1 MEEWYIVLLGGTSA
15 AALISTIGNIIL
27 HLLQRSERK
36 KEKQNDRQQEQ
47 IDKLNAIGKGVML
60 LELDKIKYLGLRFIR
75 EGGITY
81 EDRALLHKM
90 HDNYHKELGGNGD
103 LDQIMEEVDELQ
115 LVTTVRKSV

>member
-75 EGGITY
+75 DGGITY
-81 EDRALLHKM
+81 EDRVLLHKM
-90 HDNYHKELGGNGD
+90 HDNYHKELDGNGD
-103 LDQIMEEVDELQ
+103 LDQIMEEVDELP
-115 LVTTVRKSV
+115 LVPTVKKI

>member
-75 EGGITY
+75 EEGITY

-103 LDQIMEEVDELQ
+103 LDQIMEEVDELP
-115 LVTTVRKSV
+115 LVPTVKKI

>member
-60 LELDKIKYLGLRFIR
+60 LELDKIKYLGLRYIR
-75 EGGITY
+75 DGGITY

-103 LDQIMEEVDELQ
+103 LDQIMEEVDELP
-115 LVTTVRKSV
+115 LVQARKRA

>member
-75 EGGITY
+75 DGGITY

-103 LDQIMEEVDELQ
+103 LDQIMEEVDELP
-115 LVTTVRKSV
+115 LVPTVKKI

>member
-75 EGGITY
+75 DGGITY

-103 LDQIMEEVDELQ
+103 LDQIMEEVDELP
-115 LVTTVRKSV
+115 LVQVRKRA

>member
-75 EGGITY
+75 DGGITY

-90 HDNYHKELGGNGD
+90 YDNYHKELGGNGD
-103 LDQIMEEVDELQ
+103 LDQIMEEVDELP
-115 LVTTVRKSV
+115 LVQVRKRA

>member
-75 EGGITY
+75 DGGITY
-81 EDRALLHKM
+81 EDRTLLHKM

-103 LDQIMEEVDELQ
+103 LDQIMEEVDELP
-115 LVTTVRKSV
+115 LVQVRKRA

>member
-36 KEKQNDRQQEQ
+36 KERQNDRQQEQ

-75 EGGITY
+75 DGGITY

-103 LDQIMEEVDELQ
+103 LDQIMEEVDELP
-115 LVTTVRKSV
+115 LVPTVKKI

>member
-1 MEEWYIVLLGGTSA
+1 MEEWQIALLGGASA
-15 AALISTIGNIIL
+15 SALISTVGNIIL

-75 EGGITY
+75 DGGITY

-103 LDQIMEEVDELQ
+103 LDQIMEEVDELP
-115 LVTTVRKSV
+115 LVQARKRA

>member
-1 MEEWYIVLLGGTSA
+1 MEEWQIALLGGTSA

-75 EGGITY
+75 DGGITY

-103 LDQIMEEVDELQ
+103 LDQIMEEVDELP
-115 LVTTVRKSV
+115 LVPTVKKI

>member
-75 EGGITY
+75 DGGITY

-103 LDQIMEEVDELQ
+103 LDQIMEEVDELP

>member
-60 LELDKIKYLGLRFIR
+60 LELDKIKYLGLRYIR
-75 EGGITY
+75 DGGITY

-103 LDQIMEEVDELQ
+103 LDQIMEEVDELP
-115 LVTTVRKSV
+115 LVQVRKRA

>member
-75 EGGITY
+75 DGGITY

-103 LDQIMEEVDELQ
+103 LDQIMEEVDELP
-115 LVTTVRKSV
+115 LVPTVKKSV

>member
-75 EGGITY
+75 DGGITY

-103 LDQIMEEVDELQ
+103 LDQIMEEVDELP
-115 LVTTVRKSV
+115 LVPTVKKT

>member
-1 MEEWYIVLLGGTSA
+1 LEEWYIVLLGGTSA

-75 EGGITY
+75 DGGITY

-103 LDQIMEEVDELQ
+103 LDQIMEEVDELP
-115 LVTTVRKSV
+115 LVQARKRA

>member
-75 EGGITY
+75 DGGITY

-103 LDQIMEEVDELQ
+103 LDQIMEEVDELP
-115 LVTTVRKSV
+115 LVQMRKRA

>member
-1 MEEWYIVLLGGTSA
+1 MEKWYIVLLGGTSA

-75 EGGITY
+75 EEGITY

-103 LDQIMEEVDELQ
+103 LDQIMEEVDELP
-115 LVTTVRKSV
+115 LVPTVKKI

>member
-60 LELDKIKYLGLRFIR
+60 LELDKIKYLGLRYIR
-75 EGGITY
+75 DGGITY

-103 LDQIMEEVDELQ
+103 LDQIMEAVDELP
-115 LVTTVRKSV
+115 LVPTVKKI